1 MVKKKIK
8 EQNMCHHHCGKG
20 LMIFKGI
27 LSLVLGLS
35 LWMTYLGLEQVI
47 AIILVLLGLKK
58 LYHSC
63 C

>member
-8 EQNMCHHHCGKG
+8 EQDMHNLHCGKNW
-20 LMIFKGI
+20 MIFKGI
-27 LSLVLGLS
+27 LSLSLGFS
-35 LWMTYLGLEQVI
+35 LWMMYLGLEQVI
-47 AIILVLLGLKK
+47 AIILVLVGLKK

>member
-8 EQNMCHHHCGKG
+8 EQDMCHSHCGKG
-20 LMIFKGI
+20 WMIFKGI
-27 LSLVLGLS
+27 LSLSLGFS
-35 LWMTYLGLEQVI
+35 LWMMYLGLEQVI
-47 AIILVLLGLKK
+47 AIILVLVGLKK